1 MTEHGGHLGFFTKT
15 GRTSVDPYTWLERMT
30 IQYMD
35 ALLCQHKVYQKQCGE
50 CKNIKCECL
59 KKHTGRCWQCSWLPA
74 DNFPEYG
81 ILAIFEAFLRTEDQ
95 DATL

>member
-30 IQYMD
+30 IQYID

-50 CKNIKCECL
+50 CEDIKCECL
-59 KKHTGRCWQCSWLPA
+59 KYIQGGVGDVHGSLRIISLNT
-74 DNFPEYG
+74 EYWPY
-81 ILAIFEAFLRTEDQ
+81 LRRF
-95 DATL
+95 

>member
-59 KKHTGRCWQCSWLPA
+59 KNIWGGVGDVHGSLRIISLNIEYLPYLGR
-74 DNFPEYG
+74 F
-81 ILAIFEAFLRTEDQ
+81 
-95 DATL
+95 